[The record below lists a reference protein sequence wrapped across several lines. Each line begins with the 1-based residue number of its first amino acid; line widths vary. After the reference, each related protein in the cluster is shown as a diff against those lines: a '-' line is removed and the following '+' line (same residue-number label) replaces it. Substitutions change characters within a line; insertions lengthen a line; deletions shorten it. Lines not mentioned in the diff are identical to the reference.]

1 MAPHRN
7 HEAVEGAH
15 RGEDDQSDE
24 PRADGDQL
32 LRTAAERISTT
43 TLLAGSVCRG
53 DFSVYFRSLDCNGS
67 YVCNFS
73 DNLLKRMKH
82 FKLGCFDE
90 CYLRG
95 GVGCGALLY
104 KGEDQAGPRP
114 QTAAAPAQQPPC
126 DLLPAIGLLHQD
138 DELREESEQDH

>member
-73 DNLLKRMKH
+73 ENEA
-82 FKLGCFDE
+82 F
-90 CYLRG
+90 
-95 GVGCGALLY
+95 
-104 KGEDQAGPRP
+104 
-114 QTAAAPAQQPPC
+114 
-126 DLLPAIGLLHQD
+126 
-138 DELREESEQDH
+138 

>member
-1 MAPHRN
+1 MWLLLIADTGDDTQSPKPELSVAPHRD
-7 HEAVEGAH
+7 HEAVDGAH

-67 YVCNFS
+67 YVCFF
-73 DNLLKRMKH
+73 R
-82 FKLGCFDE
+82 
-90 CYLRG
+90 
-95 GVGCGALLY
+95 
-104 KGEDQAGPRP
+104 
-114 QTAAAPAQQPPC
+114 
-126 DLLPAIGLLHQD
+126 
-138 DELREESEQDH
+138 